1 MKGVI
6 LDFDSIGPTDLD
18 LTSLHQLPIQWT
30 IYPDCKASQVADRI
44 AHADIVLTNKT
55 AIRASEM
62 VEAKNLKLIALFAT
76 GTDIIDLAGAS
87 AKNIVVSNAIG
98 YGTASVVQH
107 VWSLILALTTNL
119 NEHSKAAT
127 DGRWRNSRFFCLLDS
142 PVQELDGKVLGIVG
156 AGELGLGVAKIAEAF
171 GMKVFFA
178 SLPGRA
184 HSHSNQVSRMPF
196 NELLKTVDILSLH
209 CPLTAATTKL
219 IGADELGSM
228 KGSALLI
235 NTARGGLIDEKA
247 LKDALTHGVIAGAAV
262 DVLSV
267 EPPSEG
273 NVLIDS
279 FIPNL
284 IVTPHVAWIA
294 RESRQRLV
302 NQVAGN
308 VKGFLEGQPRN
319 QVR

>member
-1 MKGVI
+1 MRGVV

-18 LTSLHQLPIQWT
+18 LTALYKLPVEWE
-30 IYPDCKASQVADRI
+30 IYPDCLASQVAERI
-44 AHADIVLTNKT
+44 ASADIVLTNKT
-55 AIRASEM
+55 AIRAPEM
-62 VEAKNLKLIALFAT
+62 DQAKSLKLIALFAT
-76 GTDIIDLAGAS
+76 GTDIVDLVAAS
-87 AKNIVVSNAIG
+87 EKNIVVSNAVG

-119 NEHSKAAT
+119 KEHSKASI

-142 PVQELDGKVLGIVG
+142 PVQELEGKVLGIIG

-178 SLPGRA
+178 GLPGR
-184 HSHSNQVSRMPF
+184 SHSNQDSRMPF
-196 NELLKTVDILSLH
+196 EVLLKEADILSLH
-209 CPLTAATTKL
+209 CPLTAETTKL
-219 IGADELGSM
+219 IGAEELQSM
-228 KGSALLI
+228 KKSAFLI
-235 NTARGGLIDEKA
+235 NTARGGLIDEQA
-247 LKDALTHGVIAGAAV
+247 LRNALTEGIIAGAAL

-273 NVLIDS
+273 NVLIDNY
-279 FIPNL
+279 IPNL

-302 NQVAGN
+302 GQVVEN
-308 VKGFLEGQPRN
+308 VQGFLAGEPRN
-319 QVR
+319 QVN